1 MHRDG
6 NPGRR
11 GLFRETALPWMPETG
26 RAILKFTGSER
37 LAPEVRL
44 VGRRLCL
51 YRKGKSKRARLGG
64 LSAFWWK
71 L

>member
-26 RAILKFTGSER
+26 RAIFKVYRLRAAGTGGALGRAPIVSLPEGEIEASHER
-37 LAPEVRL
+37 HNQAALA
-44 VGRRLCL
+44 
-51 YRKGKSKRARLGG
+51 
-64 LSAFWWK
+64 
-71 L
+71 